1 MSKKETRKING
12 APLEIGNQST
22 NIPYED
28 PSRKRS
34 VRTTFRLEKDTFS
47 NMESL
52 SKYYKITKKEL
63 IEFLV
68 DTVQTFA
75 DSSEQ
80 GESLLNSM
88 DNKTYG
94 QTQKADLIRKTQVIS
109 KKSLNTLNRL
119 SKDTELSRDQLITL
133 ALIIYKTDLR
143 QVHKNHEK
151 ALKDINKLISKINET
166 ENALKKFLDPDD
178 PVLMR
183 FAYIA
188 IVTDNL
194 CSAIRSEIDKGV
206 PIDPDDFAQSV

>member
-1 MSKKETRKING
+1 MAKKETRKING

-34 VRTTFRLEKDTFS
+34 VRTTFRLDKDTFS

-75 DSSEQ
+75 DPSEQ
-80 GESLLNSM
+80 GESLLNRI
-88 DNKTYG
+88 DNKTSG

-109 KKSLNTLNRL
+109 KKSLNTLNKL
-119 SKDTELSRDQLITL
+119 SKNTGFSRDQLIKFAVTIHL
-133 ALIIYKTDLR
+133 SSFKQIR
-143 QVHKNHEK
+143 KNHEK
-151 ALKDINKLISKINET
+151 ALKDIKKLVSKINET
-166 ENALKKFLDPDD
+166 EDTLKKFLAPDD
-178 PVLMR
+178 AVLER

-194 CSAIRSEIDKGV
+194 CSAIQSEINKGV
-206 PIDPDDFAQSV
+206 PIYRTQIN

>member
-1 MSKKETRKING
+1 MTKKETKKING

-80 GESLLNSM
+80 GESLLNRI
-88 DNKTYG
+88 DNKTSG

-109 KKSLNTLNRL
+109 KKSLNTLNKL
-119 SKDTELSRDQLITL
+119 SNDTGFSRDQLIKF
-133 ALIIYKTDLR
+133 AVIIHKFNFKRTR
-143 QVHKNHEK
+143 KNHEK
-151 ALKDINKLISKINET
+151 ALKDIKKLVSKIEET
-166 ENALKKFLDPDD
+166 EKTLKKYLDPND
-178 PVLMR
+178 PVLTR
-183 FAYIA
+183 FGNIPVIA
-188 IVTDNL
+188 NNL
-194 CSAIRSEIDKGV
+194 SLAIESEINEGV
-206 PIDPDDFAQSV
+206 PVDPDGK

>member
-1 MSKKETRKING
+1 MAKKETRKING

-34 VRTTFRLEKDTFS
+34 VRTTFRLGKDTFS
-47 NMESL
+47 KMESL

-80 GESLLNSM
+80 GESLLNRI
-88 DNKTYG
+88 DNKTSG

-109 KKSLNTLNRL
+109 KKSLNTLNKL
-119 SKDTELSRDQLITL
+119 SNDTGFSRDQLIKF
-133 ALIIYKTDLR
+133 AVIIHKFSFKQIR
-143 QVHKNHEK
+143 KNHEK
-151 ALKDINKLISKINET
+151 ALKDINKLVSKINET
-166 ENALKKFLDPDD
+166 RKTLKKYLDPND
-178 PVLMR
+178 PVLIR
-183 FAYIA
+183 FEVID

-194 CSAIRSEIDKGV
+194 CTAIESEINDGV
-206 PIDPDDFAQSV
+206 PVDPDD